1 MSLGRIQRGEG
12 MGQKGFRAERDT
24 LGEILVPEAAYYGAQ
39 TQRAIEN
46 FPMSGRPMPRPFLEA
61 LALIKEKAAEVHGAH
76 GRLDPA
82 LADAVCQAA
91 REVRAGKHWDQFP
104 IDVFQTGSGTST
116 NMNMNEV
123 LAGRAN
129 EILTGHRGGKHPVH
143 PNDHV
148 NMAQSSNDVIP
159 TALHIAAWR
168 LLKDGTIPALALLE
182 KALRE
187 KAEAFA
193 DVIKIGRTHVQDAL
207 PITLGQEFS
216 GYARQVALAADRLW
230 AVEPRLCE
238 VALGGTA
245 VGTGVG
251 VPPGFVHEVLERVNA
266 ETGCVFREAVNH
278 FEAQS
283 AQDAVVETAGA
294 LKTVAVSLG
303 KIANDLRWLAS
314 GPRCGLGEIQ
324 LPAVQPGSSMMPG
337 KVNPVILE
345 VVLQAVARV
354 IGNDTTLTLAG
365 QAGIFELHMMLPLLA
380 ETLLESIQ
388 LVTNSARVLAQKCIH
403 GIEAHRERCAAF
415 VERSLALATYLVPL
429 VGYDR
434 AAQVAKK
441 AHEDGTTVREAALA
455 LGVASPEA
463 VDSVLRHLNPS
474 GQS

>member
-1 MSLGRIQRGEG
+1 MKREG
-12 MGQKGFRAERDT
+12 LRLERDT
-24 LGEILVPEAAYYGAQ
+24 LGEIWVPETAYYGAQ
-39 TQRAIEN
+39 TQRAVEN
-46 FPMSGRPMPRPFLEA
+46 FPISGRSMPRPFLEA
-61 LALIKEKAAEVHGAH
+61 LALIKEKAAEVHAAH
-76 GRLDPA
+76 GRLNPV
-82 LADAVCQAA
+82 LADAICQAA

-104 IDVFQTGSGTST
+104 VDVFQTGSGTST

-129 EILTGHRGGKHPVH
+129 EILTGRRGGKHPVH

-159 TALHIAAWR
+159 TALHMAAWR
-168 LLKDGTIPALALLE
+168 LLQDKTLPALVLLE
-182 KALRE
+182 RALQE

-193 DVIKIGRTHVQDAL
+193 HVLKIGRTHVQDAL
-207 PITLGQEFS
+207 PVTLGQEFS
-216 GYARQVALAADRLW
+216 GYARQVSL
-230 AVEPRLCE
+230 AVERLRSVQARLCE

-251 VPPGFVHEVLERVNA
+251 VPSGFVQEVLERIEA
-266 ETGCVFREAVNH
+266 ETGCVFREAQNH

-283 AQDAVVETAGA
+283 TQDAVVETGGA
-294 LKTVAVSLG
+294 LKTVAVSLW

-345 VVLQAVARV
+345 AVLQAAARV
-354 IGNDTTLTLAG
+354 MGNDTTLTLAG

-380 ETLLESIQ
+380 DTLLESIHLITQ
-388 LVTNSARVLAQKCIH
+388 SARVLVEKCLV
-403 GIEAHRERCAAF
+403 GLQANRERCAAM
-415 VERSLALATYLVPL
+415 VEQSLALATYLVPL

-434 AAQVAKK
+434 AAQVAQK
-441 AHEDGTTVREAALA
+441 AYEDGITVREAALA
-455 LGVASPEA
+455 LSIADPDVIDQVLTEA
-463 VDSVLRHLNPS
+463 LGRNFL
-474 GQS
+474 

>member
-1 MSLGRIQRGEG
+1 MDE
-12 MGQKGFRAERDT
+12 KGFRVERDT
-24 LGEILVPEAAYYGAQ
+24 LGEVFVPKTAYYGAQ
-39 TQRAIEN
+39 TQRAVEN
-46 FPMSGRPMPRPFLEA
+46 FPLSGRTMPRPFLEA
-61 LALIKEKAAEVHGAH
+61 LALIKEKAAEVHAAH
-76 GRLDPA
+76 GRLDSA
-82 LADAVCQAA
+82 VADAIIQAA

-104 IDVFQTGSGTST
+104 VDVLQTGSGTST

-129 EILTGHRGGKHPVH
+129 EILTGRRGGKHPVH

-168 LLKDGTIPALALLE
+168 LLQERTLPALILLE
-182 KALRE
+182 GAIRE
-187 KAEAFA
+187 KAKAFA
-193 DVIKIGRTHVQDAL
+193 DVLKIGRTHAQDAL
-207 PITLGQEFS
+207 PVTLGQEFS
-216 GYARQVALAADRLW
+216 GYARQVALAAERLRS
-230 AVEPRLCE
+230 VEPRLCE

-251 VPPGFVHEVLERVNA
+251 VPPGFVQEVLDRIHG
-266 ETGCVFREAVNH
+266 ETGLRFREAENH

-283 AQDAVVETAGA
+283 AQDAVVETGGA
-294 LKTVAVSLG
+294 LKTAAVSLW

-345 VVLQAVARV
+345 AVLQAAARV
-354 IGNDTTLTLAG
+354 LGNDTALTLAG
-365 QAGIFELHMMLPLLA
+365 QAGLLELHMMLPLMA
-380 ETLLESIQ
+380 DTLLESIE
-388 LVTNSARVLAQKCIH
+388 LVGRSARLLAEKCIQ
-403 GIEAHRERCAAF
+403 GLQAHRERCAAY
-415 VERSLALATYLVPL
+415 VEQSLALATYLVPL

-434 AAQVAKK
+434 AAQVAQK
-441 AHEDGTTVREAALA
+441 AYEDGVTVREAALS

-463 VDSVLRHLNPS
+463 IEKALAQGLEPTLS
-474 GQS
+474 